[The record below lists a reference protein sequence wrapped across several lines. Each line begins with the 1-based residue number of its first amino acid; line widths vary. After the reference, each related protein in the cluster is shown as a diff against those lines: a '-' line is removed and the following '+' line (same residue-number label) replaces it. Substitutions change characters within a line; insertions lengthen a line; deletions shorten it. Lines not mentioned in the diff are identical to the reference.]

1 MGTLFL
7 TFTCSLVCFLL
18 VDRVVSVNP
27 VNVLVA
33 FRAHFHLTR
42 VFTGVDNIA
51 FDVASS
57 TNFSHQEI

>member
-1 MGTLFL
+1 M
-7 TFTCSLVCFLL
+7 CSIVRFLL

-27 VNVLVA
+27 VNVLVT

-42 VFTGVDNIA
+42 VFAGVDNIA
-51 FDVASS
+51 FDVTSS